1 MFIDSPDREFIKLIG
16 DKYFNQRSLQEI
28 ISDYKND
35 KRTRQGKDTDGKNLY
50 TVIVANVERTGISE
64 SDFIKYLSD
73 DIYDYE
79 KPSKFVETLT
89 KLLS

>member
-1 MFIDSPDREFIKLIG
+1 MVMLRRQFQKKLI
-16 DKYFNQRSLQEI
+16 N
-28 ISDYKND
+28 DYKND

-50 TVIVANVERTGISE
+50 KVIISNIERTGISE
-64 SDFIKYLSD
+64 DDFIKYLSD

-79 KPSKFVETLT
+79 KPIKFVETLT